1 MFWISYKDLLRK
13 YQSFDRTRLFGT
25 DWNIT
30 QQWTTV
36 NVPWTADY
44 NDTKFNITLAKKGPV
59 VIVLSQ
65 VSTIPLASAARLTLI
80 KLDDRYFKGLEGQY
94 IFHLHFRLE
103 KEGESDC
110 IVRSHG
116 NYFMRRSVSTDIE
129 LEPGTYSVLMKITAK
144 RWAIPDQ
151 PMPEQVIRERCTQRH
166 DKLIQIGLAYD
177 LAHAKGRIKETEREK
192 GLRKQQEERK
202 KAADRVRQ
210 RKEVREHK
218 FKIWQIQQRQK
229 ARDNR
234 HAQRRMERRRKKAEI
249 EKATHPKGEGPLKA
263 LAADE
268 LRAMDEDPAAEQQNA
283 SIGEE
288 PAPIPYGGIETEQT
302 EPETPT
308 PPSPPTG
315 TEPIHSTGTAEPKLI
330 QEAEI
335 DDVDATAENT
345 TAGEDRFQKFH
356 TALLL
361 VDDHD
366 SNNPSIVEDPSPD
379 HHRDYTDYDSDS
391 SFNSSIDSLLDFPS
405 SPSIAPADSTVA
417 EIFADDDE
425 STDEEDVEFANDPWN
440 AVCVIGLRVYS
451 KDPQACVEVIRPKMD
466 GEYGEAPLDVDD
478 ISKGA
483 SGEKVEEA
491 SG

>member
-1 MFWISYKDLLRK
+1 
-13 YQSFDRTRLFGT
+13 
-25 DWNIT
+25 
-30 QQWTTV
+30 
-36 NVPWTADY
+36 
-44 NDTKFNITLAKKGPV
+44 
-59 VIVLSQ
+59 
-65 VSTIPLASAARLTLI
+65 
-80 KLDDRYFKGLEGQY
+80 
-94 IFHLHFRLE
+94 
-103 KEGESDC
+103 
-110 IVRSHG
+110 
-116 NYFMRRSVSTDIE
+116 MRRSVSTDIE

-144 RWAIPDQ
+144 RWDIPDR
-151 PMPEQVIRERCTQRH
+151 PMPEQVIRERCIQRH

-177 LAHAKGRIKETEREK
+177 LAHAKGQIKETEREK

-202 KAADRVRQ
+202 KAADRAKQ
-210 RKEVREHK
+210 RKELRERK
-218 FKIWQIQQRQK
+218 FKVWQIQQRQK

-249 EKATHPKGEGPLKA
+249 EKAAHPEGEGPLKA
-263 LAADE
+263 PTADE
-268 LRAMDEDPAAEQQNA
+268 LGVTDEDPAAEQQNA
-283 SIGEE
+283 RIEE
-288 PAPIPYGGIETEQT
+288 ESAPIPNGGTETEQT

-308 PPSPPTG
+308 PPSPTTG
-315 TEPIHSTGTAEPKLI
+315 TEPTHHAGTAEPKPI

-335 DDVDATAENT
+335 DDIHAIAKNMTAE
-345 TAGEDRFQKFH
+345 GDLSQKLD

-361 VDDHD
+361 VDEQE
-366 SNNPSIVEDPSPD
+366 SNTPSIVGDAFSH

-425 STDEEDVEFANDPWN
+425 STDDEDADFANDPWN
-440 AVCVIGLRVYS
+440 AVCVVGLRVYS

-478 ISKGA
+478 ISKGV

-491 SG
+491 SGQ